1 MSADIS
7 MNSNTTNSSVIQN
20 TVGDSA
26 HAAGHEHHEDKS
38 GTVLGFWIYLMSD
51 CLIFATLFATYAVLA
66 TGIADGPSS
75 KDIFEL
81 PFVLVE
87 TFLLLISS
95 FTFGMAMISMREGVQ
110 SKVIGWLVVTFLFGL
125 GFLCMEFYEFHKL
138 VDEGFGPARSAF
150 LSAFFTLVGT
160 HGLHVAIGLL
170 WMTIMMLQ
178 IRKNGFT
185 AKNSTR
191 MMCLSLFW
199 HFLDLIWI
207 CVFSVV
213 YLVGAI

>member
-1 MSADIS
+1 MSVDTS
-7 MNSNTTNSSVIQN
+7 MNSNTIKNN
-20 TVGDSA
+20 TVDESA
-26 HAAGHEHHEDKS
+26 HAVGHEHHDDES

-66 TGIADGPSS
+66 NGIADGPSG

-95 FTFGMAMISMREGVQ
+95 FTFGMAMISMRSGAQ

-125 GFLCMEFYEFHKL
+125 GFLCMEFYEFHQL
-138 VDEGFGPARSAF
+138 IDEGFGPERSAF
-150 LSAFFTLVGT
+150 LAAFFTLVGT
-160 HGLHVAIGLL
+160 HGLHVCIGLL
-170 WMTIMMLQ
+170 WMVVMMLQ

-185 AKNSTR
+185 AKNSIR